1 MERDVKETWPFRGK
15 QDTHVGP
22 SRDRQGRGHWN
33 PGEAALEVEAGR
45 GDTQWESGCAPS
57 LQRGSE
63 LAGGPPGGGSRGEA
77 RATHRGGGARAGWTP
92 GGNWG
97 AVSPQGRS
105 LLSVSWCQPHA
116 RLPQG
121 RMGRARSAGVRT
133 GSANLPRLWERDP
146 WAGGVHHWAVHTGLK
161 ARHPAVM
168 THNRWGLATM
178 LGEGGLSVGG
188 TGASP

>member
-63 LAGGPPGGGSRGEA
+63 LAGGP
-77 RATHRGGGARAGWTP
+77 
-92 GGNWG
+92 
-97 AVSPQGRS
+97 
-105 LLSVSWCQPHA
+105 
-116 RLPQG
+116 
-121 RMGRARSAGVRT
+121 
-133 GSANLPRLWERDP
+133 
-146 WAGGVHHWAVHTGLK
+146 
-161 ARHPAVM
+161 
-168 THNRWGLATM
+168 
-178 LGEGGLSVGG
+178 LGEGAEERPEPPTGEEGPEQGG
-188 TGASP
+188 RQGATGELFRHRADHY